1 MSVKQISVFI
11 ENKKGALAEVTGFI
25 ASHGI
30 NLYALSIADTQDFGI
45 LRLITDN
52 PDNAR
57 EMLKNEGYTVTAT
70 SVLAVEIDDTPGS
83 MAAILDVL
91 NNLKKLGYKT
101 AIVSNKHQEGVSS
114 LGKRFFNNNIDV
126 LIGSLE
132 TIKLKPHPDMLL
144 LACDKL
150 SLKVDECIFV
160 GDSDVDMITAN
171 NANMKVVGVTWGFR
185 DEKVLKEN
193 NATYIINTPNELLDL
208 IKEK

>member
-91 NNLKKLGYKT
+91 NKADVVVEYTYAFIGK
-101 AIVSNKHQEGVSS
+101 ASNKAYMIF
-114 LGKRFFNNNIDV
+114 R
-126 LIGSLE
+126 
-132 TIKLKPHPDMLL
+132 
-144 LACDKL
+144 
-150 SLKVDECIFV
+150 VD
-160 GDSDVDMITAN
+160 N
-171 NANMKVVGVTWGFR
+171 
-185 DEKVLKEN
+185 
-193 NATYIINTPNELLDL
+193 
-208 IKEK
+208 KEKANKALEDAKISTIDQKDLFVR